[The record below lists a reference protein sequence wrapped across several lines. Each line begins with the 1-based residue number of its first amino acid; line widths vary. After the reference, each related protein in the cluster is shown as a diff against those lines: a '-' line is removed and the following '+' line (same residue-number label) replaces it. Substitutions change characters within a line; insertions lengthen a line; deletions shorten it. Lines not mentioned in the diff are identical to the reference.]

1 MNGLITHDEFNP
13 HIVWQLNH
21 VVSKLSDKSLG
32 VNSPEA
38 LAELVESLPWM
49 AEENRR
55 HSAARALRDQFYDKY
70 ARCRAFIENHEDGDK
85 FIAYL
90 RKSIGAKK
98 ADRFVPLAYNFAVKT
113 SLTDTDEL
121 GGNKFGG
128 IPDFR
133 SELRHVE
140 KIPDKYKN
148 PIEFA
153 LYRNWPICGGC
164 QKHMRFVGQMAMPVE
179 EYVIHYLTCVN
190 RDGWYAP
197 VSALGPRGNDIGGI
211 GLSTTLNQFFACP
224 CHPMDGSRDAAILRQ
239 PVWLYD
245 ELTGKSQNK
254 TFRDED
260 YIAAAKAFM
269 LENGLATDDEMGL
282 NIPLQTID
290 GFTLG
295 FDLEIWGDSK
305 YDFSDMFDAFHEEFG
320 WRQTDFILFGVPRSQ
335 QTEKRPFSTF
345 GHNLFR
351 QSPILNWN
359 DDDHDITRQMY
370 GCFRSS
376 ERTFGTVSC
385 RMDNSNT

>member
-13 HIVWQLNH
+13 HIVWTLNYMPD
-21 VVSKLSDKSLG
+21 KLSDKSLS
-32 VNSPEA
+32 VHSPEA

-55 HSAARALRDQFYDKY
+55 HSAARALRDRFYDKY
-70 ARCRAFIENHEDGDK
+70 ARCRAFIENHDDGDK
-85 FIAYL
+85 FIADL

-98 ADRFVPLAYNFAVKT
+98 ADRFVPLAYKFDLKT
-113 SLTDTDEL
+113 SPTDTDQL

-140 KIPDKYKN
+140 KITDKN

-153 LYRNWPICGGC
+153 LSRNWPICGGC
-164 QKHMRFVGQMAMPVE
+164 QKYMRFVGQMAMPVE
-179 EYVIHYLTCVN
+179 EYVIHYLTCVS
-190 RDGWYAP
+190 RPGWYCP

-211 GLSTTLNQFFACP
+211 GRSTTLNQYFACP
-224 CHPMDGSRDAAILRQ
+224 CHPMDGSRDAVILRQ

-245 ELTGKSQNK
+245 EQNK

-269 LENGLATDDEMGL
+269 LKNGLATDDEMGL

-290 GFTLG
+290 GVELG
-295 FDLEIWGDSK
+295 LDLEIWGDSK
-305 YDFSDMFDAFHEEFG
+305 YDFSDMFCAFHEEFD
-320 WRQTDFILFGVPRSQ
+320 RCQADFTLFGVPRSQ

-359 DDDHDITRQMY
+359 DDDHDITRQIY

-385 RMDNSNT
+385 RMDNSST